1 MVQNKKVNIS
11 NILKIIFRSL
21 LILFVATIL
30 IGWLAGY
37 KAYIVNGGSMEPII
51 HYRSLAVDKKP
62 SAQNIKIGDAITYK
76 VGSGFITHRL
86 TKVKN
91 NAEVTIA
98 EFRDFADYDVSWE
111 EGEAYYE
118 DRSDLGVNVVIW
130 YSGIEFDEQMIFIT
144 RATNNTANPLDSTAT
159 EETIAYSQ
167 IHGVV
172 AFSIPGFGNFV
183 LFIQKNI
190 ILIIATF
197 VSLLLLYNMIY
208 AEMHK
213 KK

>member
-86 TKVKN
+86 TKVK
-91 NAEVTIA
+91 
-98 EFRDFADYDVSWE
+98 
-111 EGEAYYE
+111 
-118 DRSDLGVNVVIW
+118 
-130 YSGIEFDEQMIFIT
+130 
-144 RATNNTANPLDSTAT
+144 
-159 EETIAYSQ
+159 
-167 IHGVV
+167 
-172 AFSIPGFGNFV
+172 
-183 LFIQKNI
+183 K
-190 ILIIATF
+190 
-197 VSLLLLYNMIY
+197 
-208 AEMHK
+208 
-213 KK
+213 